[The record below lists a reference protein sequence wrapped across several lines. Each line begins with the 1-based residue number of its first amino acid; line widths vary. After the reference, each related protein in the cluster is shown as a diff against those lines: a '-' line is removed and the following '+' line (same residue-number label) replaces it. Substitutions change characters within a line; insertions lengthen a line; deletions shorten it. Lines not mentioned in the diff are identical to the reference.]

1 MKRFSTA
8 ALVILLLLVAVA
20 SSFAADWKFLV
31 YGDTRS
37 SDSIHVAL
45 VEKMVQEKADLVLN
59 TGDLVP
65 RGRYP
70 DQWANFFRIIAPLQK
85 VSTYYPVRGNHDF
98 GMDYLD
104 NYEMSRD
111 GLPHF
116 DVPRPRPGVFY
127 YAFRHKNAKFIILDP
142 FLRTD
147 PKSIQGE
154 WFRTELEKAR
164 DVPFVFVSFHYPI
177 FNVHPRRP
185 DNEELRA
192 NLHDVMRKYHV
203 SVVFNGHD
211 HYYYRTKR
219 QGLIYVITGGGG
231 AHLYDIDRARM
242 LKGDVA
248 VKAHHYVR
256 CVVGDKR
263 MHVDVIDL
271 DGNVIDRFDVKAR

>member
-1 MKRFSTA
+1 MKRLTGL
-8 ALVILLLLVAVA
+8 ALAGLLLVFAA
-20 SSFAADWKFLV
+20 GDLFAADWKFLV

-45 VEKMVQEKADLVLN
+45 VQKMVQEKADLVFN
-59 TGDLVP
+59 TGDMVP
-65 RGRYP
+65 RGRNP
-70 DQWANFFRIIAPLQK
+70 EQWANFFRIIRPLWQ
-85 VSTYYPVRGNHDF
+85 VSEYYPVRGNHDF

-116 DVPRPRPGVFY
+116 DVPRPRPGVYY
-127 YAFRHKNAKFIILDP
+127 YAFTHKNARFIFLDP

-154 WFRTELEKAR
+154 WFRTELEKSR
-164 DVPFVFVSFHYPI
+164 DFPWIFVSFHYPI
-177 FNVHPRRP
+177 FNAHPRRA

-192 NLHDVMRKYHV
+192 NLHDLMRKYHV

-219 QGLIYVITGGGG
+219 QGVIYVVTGGGG
-231 AHLYDIDRARM
+231 AHLYDIDQSRLM
-242 LKGDVA
+242 KGDVA
-248 VKAHHYVR
+248 AKKHHYIR
-256 CVVGDKR
+256 CTVSDKR
-263 MHVDVIDL
+263 MHVETIDL

>member
-1 MKRFSTA
+1 MKRFA
-8 ALVILLLLVAVA
+8 AGVLVALLLLAGVAT
-20 SSFAADWKFLV
+20 SRAADWKFLV

-37 SDSIHVAL
+37 SDSVHVAL
-45 VEKMVQEKADLVLN
+45 VDRMVQEKADLVLN

-70 DQWANFFRIIAPLQK
+70 EQWANFFRIIAPLQK

-127 YAFRHKNAKFIILDP
+127 YAFTHKNAKFIILDP

-154 WFRTELEKAR
+154 WFRTELEKAKGI
-164 DVPFVFVSFHYPI
+164 PFVFVSFHYPI
-177 FNVHPRRP
+177 FNAHPRRP

-192 NLHDVMRKYHV
+192 NLHDVMRKYRV

-211 HYYYRTKR
+211 HYYYHTKR

-231 AHLYDIDRARM
+231 AHLYDIDQSR
-242 LKGDVA
+242 LKKGDVG
-248 VKAHHYVR
+248 VKAHHYIR

-263 MHVDVIDL
+263 MHVEAIDL
-271 DGNVIDRFDVKAR
+271 DGNIIDSFDVKAR